1 MTTVVAIFDAGEQVD
16 KAVEQLAAAKLDAT
30 VLDKTTIMQE
40 PGSIDPVGPALA
52 PGAFAETVAGKEEPN
67 LIPQR
72 DRNAVTRAFQAR
84 LKRDYDLPDEAVDA
98 YATTLAHNGKFV
110 VVRTDAKDADRAAE
124 ILRNAGAAR
133 VEKHD

>member
-16 KAVEQLAAAKLDAT
+16 KAVERLAAAELDAT
-30 VLDKTTIMQE
+30 VLDEATILQE

-72 DRNAVTRAFQAR
+72 DRNAVGRAFRAR
-84 LKRDYDLPDEAVDA
+84 LKRDYDLPDEAIDA
-98 YATTLAHNGKFV
+98 YATTFAHNGKFV
-110 VVRTDAKDADRAAE
+110 VVRTDANDADRAVE

-133 VEKHD
+133 IEKHD